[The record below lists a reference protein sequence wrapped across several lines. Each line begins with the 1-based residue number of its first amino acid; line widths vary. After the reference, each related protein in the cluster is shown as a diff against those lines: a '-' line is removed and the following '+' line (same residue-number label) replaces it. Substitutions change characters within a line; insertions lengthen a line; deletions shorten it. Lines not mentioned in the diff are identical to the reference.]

1 MECGAQVGVERSA
14 QASQADATRMHVT
27 SGFYPGEGAK
37 HNLGQGVEGAA
48 RGEGEEEGVGASREA
63 GSREGLGRRLR
74 SWSEG
79 ELKWK
84 E

>member
-1 MECGAQVGVERSA
+1 M
-14 QASQADATRMHVT
+14 T

-48 RGEGEEEGVGASREA
+48 RGEGEAGGVGASREA
-63 GSREGLGRRLR
+63 GSREGLRRRLR
-74 SWSEG
+74 SWQVG
-79 ELKWK
+79 ELKRK

>member
-1 MECGAQVGVERSA
+1 MECGPQVGVEWSV

-27 SGFYPGEGAK
+27 SGFYPEEGAK
-37 HNLGQGVEGAA
+37 HDLGARVEGAA

-63 GSREGLGRRLR
+63 GSREGLRRRLR

-79 ELKWK
+79 ELKRK

>member
-1 MECGAQVGVERSA
+1 MWASGGGRTSA

-27 SGFYPGEGAK
+27 SGFGPEEGAK
-37 HNLGQGVEGAA
+37 HDLGARVEGAA
-48 RGEGEEEGVGASREA
+48 RGEGEAGGVGASKEA
-63 GSREGLGRRLR
+63 GSREGLRRRLR
-74 SWSEG
+74 SWQAG